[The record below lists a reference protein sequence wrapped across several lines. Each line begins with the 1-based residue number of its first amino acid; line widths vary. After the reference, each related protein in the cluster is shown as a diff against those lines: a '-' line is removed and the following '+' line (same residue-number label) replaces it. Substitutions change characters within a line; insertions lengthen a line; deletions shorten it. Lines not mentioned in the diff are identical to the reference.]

1 MQRELARAQPRPLLW
16 RLPGATRREVPLL
29 MLLGC
34 CSSPVC
40 HVGFGYIRST
50 PLLVVFGVMVVVVV
64 WWESGSKLI
73 FLQASGMCGVMLA
86 SPSSLSLVVVC
97 AWLLCAQTTLGHRK
111 RQWQRQQ
118 RQQPQQLQWQ
128 LPGQPNCPHA
138 PGRTF

>member
-16 RLPGATRREVPLL
+16 RLPGA
-29 MLLGC
+29 
-34 CSSPVC
+34 S
-40 HVGFGYIRST
+40 HIRST
-50 PLLVVFGVMVVVVV
+50 PLLVVFGVIVVMVV

-118 RQQPQQLQWQ
+118 PQQPQQPQQRQQPQQLLWQ

-138 PGRTF
+138 PGCTF